1 MAKRY
6 AHEIIFIAIGLVT
19 AFFVYVFPL
28 LPLRVVYALN
38 DLPGQYVYR
47 FLKSRPKI
55 PAKIVGV
62 TIDDYSLT
70 NIKYR
75 WPWKRSLYAQAVR
88 NLQNEGVRVIGF
100 DLVFKG
106 ESEYPEEDRIFSDSL
121 RESRVPVVLAYTFD
135 YEGLKPVLPAS
146 ISVGPSVRLGLLDVS
161 ADRDSVVRNFRGFL
175 RHKDT
180 VYYSFSV
187 ELASA
192 ALGLPPAQVVSR
204 IPLFREEMP
213 LIDVY
218 FSAIK
223 FELAPGDTKAITT
236 VSFYDIIENMERLK
250 GENGADFLR
259 DAIVIIYPKAEVLHD
274 MYFTPLGKMPGGFL
288 HLNAVSN
295 ILQSRFIR
303 HSGVVS
309 AIFFLLCFAVMFF
322 ALRFFDYRV
331 GVPVAVVLCLG
342 VFWSAIVLWNI
353 GITFDFGRTCVFL
366 VFFFVSG
373 SVYRYLHTF
382 VELMSIK
389 DKATRDPLR
398 GVFTIRYFI
407 DRIAMDARRKRS
419 FVICILCDGL
429 HDEAKLVSFETLREL
444 WQQILGVITVR
455 ETFWSSCTD
464 DGLIGYGAFPPDK
477 IASELQQVHKG
488 LDELFRKRQM
498 TVEVKIGWSS
508 AADKKITSD
517 LCSRLIEQVAAA
529 QEPVVHISEAGPSD
543 GVSGGVVQRRSQD
556 VLFEGLSEDI
566 EEKNRQLLRLY
577 EDLKSEHG
585 RYREASFQII
595 ASLVNA
601 LEARDPYT
609 QGHSERVC
617 MYALRMAE
625 RLKWSSGDKEKL
637 RKASLLHDLGKIGIG
652 DAILHKKGAL
662 TPEEYDIIKRHSTIA
677 VSILKPLKE
686 FEEIIPWIMYHHEK
700 WDGSGY
706 PHGLGGNAIPLAS
719 QIMSLADVYDALAT
733 GRDYK
738 LALSRDDALAVIIK
752 NKGTQFNPQL
762 ADLFVTVISESVS
775 L

>member
-6 AHEIIFIAIGLVT
+6 TQEIIFIAIGLVT

-28 LPLRVVYALN
+28 LPLRMVYALN

-47 FLKSRPKI
+47 FLKSRPKA
-55 PAKIVGV
+55 PAKVVGV

-70 NIKYR
+70 NVKYR
-75 WPWKRSLYAQAVR
+75 WPWKRSLYAQAVK

-106 ESEYPEEDRIFSDSL
+106 ESEYPDEDRIFSDSL
-121 RESRVPVVLAYTFD
+121 KEAKVPVVLAYTFD

-175 RHKDT
+175 KHKDT
-180 VYYSFSV
+180 VYYSFPV

-192 ALGLPPAQVVSR
+192 ALGLPPVQVVSR

-213 LIDVY
+213 LVDVY
-218 FSAIK
+218 FSGIK
-223 FELAPGDTKAITT
+223 FETAPGDTKAITA
-236 VSFYDIIENMERLK
+236 VSFYDIVENMDRLK
-250 GENGADFLR
+250 NENGADFLR

-303 HSGVVS
+303 HSGAVS
-309 AIFFLLCFAVMFF
+309 VIFFLLCFAVMVF

-331 GVPVAVVLCLG
+331 GMPVAVVLFLG
-342 VFWSAIVLWNI
+342 VFWSAIVLWNV
-353 GITFDFGRTCVFL
+353 GIAFDFGRICVFL
-366 VFFFVSG
+366 VAFFVSG

-382 VELMSIK
+382 VELLSIK

-398 GVFTIRYFI
+398 GVFTTRYFI

-419 FVICILCDGL
+419 SVICILCDGL
-429 HDEAKLVSFETLREL
+429 HDEAQHVSFENLREL
-444 WQQILGVITVR
+444 WQQVHGVIAVH
-455 ETFWSSCTD
+455 ETFWSSWTD
-464 DGLIGYGAFPPDK
+464 DSLVGYGVLPPDK
-477 IASELQQVHKG
+477 IGQELQQMRNG
-488 LDELFRKRQM
+488 LEELFKKRQM
-498 TVEVKIGWSS
+498 TVTVRICWAR

-517 LCSRLIEQVAAA
+517 FCRRMIERVSSA
-529 QEPVVHISEAGPSD
+529 QEPVAHIDEAGLAD
-543 GVSGGVVQRRSQD
+543 VSSSGTVQLRSQD

-595 ASLVNA
+595 TSLVNA

-625 RLKWSSGDKEKL
+625 WLKWSSSDKEKL

-652 DAILHKKGAL
+652 DVILHKRGAL

-686 FEEIIPWIMYHHEK
+686 FEEILPWIMYHHEK

-775 L
+775 T